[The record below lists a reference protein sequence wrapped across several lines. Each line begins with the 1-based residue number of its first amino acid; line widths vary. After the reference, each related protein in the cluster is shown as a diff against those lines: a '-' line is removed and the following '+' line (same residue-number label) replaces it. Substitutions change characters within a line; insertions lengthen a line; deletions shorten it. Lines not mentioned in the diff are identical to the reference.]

1 MALSYKIARFPSIRG
16 GWVDG
21 PPAVSTLPCMWS
33 GLKPSN
39 PKPSERRA
47 LNQAAASTWTEF
59 KGFSPNA
66 RLLDAGPASTRL
78 GHGG

>member
-21 PPAVSTLPCMWS
+21 PPAVSTMTSMWS
-33 GLKPSN
+33 GLKLRN

-47 LNQAAASTWTEF
+47 LNQAAASTLTEF
-59 KGFSPNA
+59 KVCSPNP
-66 RLLDAGPASTRL
+66 RLLDAGPAAARL